1 MAKKELDRF
10 DTHAKRDV
18 QIRTKLLIYVGLAVI
33 VCCAGVAA
41 LSIMVFDKSYLDE
54 IQNELVYTMEGCQ
67 MILSDREDVAKEIAV
82 LAAGDETVKD
92 GYLADSRSDL
102 SSYAKKVDEE
112 SNIDVF
118 LFADNRGSIIAS
130 SDSDFVVGSSLS
142 GVYAVGR
149 AMQGFATYSCEPVG
163 PCKYGIVATAP
174 VKVEGKILGAAIAI
188 YDLASEDSGD
198 FLDILK
204 RSYNIDCTVFSHD
217 TRMGTTLR
225 NDKGQSLAGTKLDN
239 RAIIDLVLG
248 KAGEYKG
255 RNVIQGR
262 EYLTVYAPLKLG
274 DGTVNGMLFI
284 AKSLQAVDSIKSR
297 SVGIIIPVTMILA
310 IIVMIV
316 VGRFIFWL
324 MWRINNVTK
333 VCKEL
338 SAGDADLTKRV
349 KLLVRDEIGDLI
361 IHFDLFCD
369 KLQTIVREVKSSK
382 NVLESTGNDLSAS
395 TEDTASAI
403 TQIIANIDSISGQIN
418 AQTSSVDQTADA
430 VDEIAGSITS
440 LNDMIERQSAGV
452 AQASTAVEEMMGNIV
467 SVNKSVDKMAASF
480 SGLESDAKTGFAKQQ
495 DVNERIK
502 QIEEQSQML
511 QEANLAI
518 SSIAEQTNLLAM
530 NAAIEAAHAGEAG
543 KGFSVVADEI
553 RKLSETSSSQS
564 KTIGEQLKK
573 IQDSI
578 SEVVTASQETSAA
591 FNSVSSKIQETDELV
606 VQIKAAMEEQNAGS
620 RQISDALKGMNDST
634 VEVQKSSKMMSQM
647 SDKITLEMGS
657 LKDVATSMKDGMEEM
672 GNGARKINETG
683 AALGDIS
690 KQVQDSIAKIGSQI
704 DLFKV

>member
-10 DTHAKRDV
+10 DTNAKRDV
-18 QIRTKLLIYVGLAVI
+18 QIRTKLLIYVGLAI
-33 VCCAGVAA
+33 IICCAGVAA
-41 LSIMVFDKSYLDE
+41 LSIAVFDKGYLNE
-54 IQNELVYTMEGCQ
+54 VQNELVYTMDGCL
-67 MILSDREDVAKEIAV
+67 MILEERKGEGKEIAD
-82 LAAGDETVKD
+82 LAAGDMSVVAYYEQNDRTSLSIFSNNV
-92 GYLADSRSDL
+92 DSG
-102 SSYAKKVDEE
+102 SS
-112 SNIDVF
+112 IDIF
-118 LFADNRGSIIAS
+118 CFTDSYGKIIAS
-130 SDSDFVVGSSLS
+130 SDAEFPTGVDLS
-142 GVYAVGR
+142 GVYSVSSALKGT
-149 AMQGFATYSCEPVG
+149 AMFSCEPAAG
-163 PCKYGIVATAP
+163 CKYGVICAAP
-174 VKVEGKILGAAIAI
+174 VKSNGAVVGAAVAV
-188 YDLASEDSGD
+188 YDLASEDDDD
-198 FLDILK
+198 FLDKLK
-204 RSYNIDCTVFSHD
+204 RSYHVECTVFSGD
-217 TRMGTTLR
+217 VRMGTTLR
-225 NDKGQSLAGTKLDN
+225 NAKGESLAGTRLDN
-239 RAIIDLVLG
+239 KVIVDTVLNKG
-248 KAGEYKG
+248 AEYKG
-255 RNVIQGR
+255 RNIIQNVD
-262 EYLTVYAPLKLG
+262 YLTVYYPLTRG
-274 DGTVNGMLFI
+274 EGSVNGMLFV
-284 AKSLQAVDSIKSR
+284 AKSLDSVNQIKDFSIKTI
-297 SVGIIIPVTMILA
+297 VPVTIVLA
-310 IIVMIV
+310 IIVMII

-369 KLQTIVREVKSSK
+369 KLQTIVKEVKGSK
-382 NVLESTGNDLSAS
+382 GVLEATGNDLSAS

-403 TQIIANIDSISGQIN
+403 TQIIANIDSISGQITN
-418 AQTSSVDQTADA
+418 QTTSVDQTAEA
-430 VDEIAGSITS
+430 VDEIADSITT
-440 LNDMIERQSAGV
+440 LDNLIEGQSAGV
-452 AQASTAVEEMMGNIV
+452 SQASAAVEEMVGNIA

-480 SGLESDAKTGFAKQQ
+480 GGLESDAKTGFAKQQ

-511 QEANLAI
+511 QEANQAI

-553 RKLSETSSSQS
+553 RKLSETSSGQS

-591 FNSVSSKIQETDELV
+591 FNSVSTKIQETDQLV
-606 VQIKAAMEEQNAGS
+606 IQIKAAMEEQNSGS
-620 RQISDALKGMNDST
+620 RQISSALKNMNDST

-647 SDKITLEMGS
+647 REKITREMAT
-657 LKDVATSMKDGMEEM
+657 LKDVATSMKNGMEEM
-672 GNGARKINETG
+672 GHGARKINETG

-704 DLFKV
+704 DLFRV

>member
-18 QIRTKLLIYVGLAVI
+18 QIRTKLLLYVGIAVV

-41 LSIMVFDKSYLDE
+41 LSILVFDRSYLDE
-54 IQNELVYTMEGCQ
+54 VQNELVYTMEGCQ
-67 MILSDREDVAKEIAV
+67 MMVRDREDIAKEIAV
-82 LAAGDETVKD
+82 LAAKDETTI
-92 GYLADSRSDL
+92 SDFAANNKSAL
-102 SSYAKKVDEE
+102 TSYAKQVDDD
-112 SNIDVF
+112 SNIDMF
-118 LFADNRGSIIAS
+118 LFTDKKGAVIAS
-130 SDSDFVVGSSLS
+130 SDSDFPAGTSLA
-142 GVYAVGR
+142 GVYAVDNALKG
-149 AMQGFATYSCEPVG
+149 TSVSSCEPAG
-163 PCKYGIVATAP
+163 PCKYGVICASP
-174 VKVEGKILGAAIAI
+174 VKVGGSIVGGAVAI

-198 FLDILK
+198 FLDALK
-204 RSYNIDCTVFSHD
+204 RSFNVECTVFSHD

-225 NDKGQSLAGTKLDN
+225 NDKGQTLAGTRLDN
-239 RAIIDLVLG
+239 KSITDLVLG
-248 KAGEYKG
+248 KSGEYKG
-255 RNVIQGR
+255 RNVIQGK

-274 DGTVNGMLFI
+274 DGTTNGMLFI
-284 AKSLQAVDSIKSR
+284 AKSLQAVDKIKTKSI
-297 SVGIIIPVTMILA
+297 GIIIPVTIGLA
-310 IIVMIV
+310 ILVMII

-418 AQTSSVDQTADA
+418 AQTSSVDQTAGA

-511 QEANLAI
+511 QEANQAI

-553 RKLSETSSSQS
+553 RKLSETSSGQS

-620 RQISDALKGMNDST
+620 RQISEALKGMNDST

-647 SDKITLEMGS
+647 SNKITLEMGS

-690 KQVQDSIAKIGSQI
+690 KQVQDSISKIGSQI

>member
-18 QIRTKLLIYVGLAVI
+18 QIRTKLLLYVGIAVI

-41 LSIMVFDKSYLDE
+41 LSILVFDRSYLQEVQD
-54 IQNELVYTMEGCQ
+54 ELVYTMEGCQ
-67 MILSDREDVAKEIAV
+67 MMVDDRMDVAKEIAV
-82 LAAGDETVKD
+82 LAAKDETTI
-92 GYLADSRSDL
+92 SDFAANSKSAL
-102 SSYAKKVDEE
+102 TSYAKQVDDD

-118 LFADNRGSIIAS
+118 LFTDNKGTVIAS
-130 SDSDFVVGSSLS
+130 SDSDFPAGTSLS
-142 GVYAVGR
+142 SVYAVSQALKG
-149 AMQGFATYSCEPVG
+149 ASVSSCEPAG
-163 PCKYGIVATAP
+163 ACKYGVICASP
-174 VKVEGKILGAAIAI
+174 VKVAGKISGASVAI
-188 YDLASEDSGD
+188 YDLASEDAGD
-198 FLDILK
+198 FLDALK
-204 RSYNIDCTVFSHD
+204 RSYNVECTTFSESS
-217 TRMGTTLR
+217 RMGTTLR
-225 NDKGQSLAGTKLDN
+225 NNKGQSLAGTNLDN
-239 RAIIDLVLG
+239 KTIIDLVLG
-248 KAGEYKG
+248 KGGEYKG
-255 RNVIQGR
+255 RNIIQGN

-274 DGTVNGMLFI
+274 DGSVNGMLFI
-284 AKSLQAVDSIKSR
+284 AKSLKAVDTIKTRSI
-297 SVGIIIPVTMILA
+297 GTIIPVTIVLA
-310 IIVMIV
+310 ILVMII

-403 TQIIANIDSISGQIN
+403 TQIIANIDSISGQIT
-418 AQTSSVDQTADA
+418 AQTSSVDQTAGA

-452 AQASTAVEEMMGNIV
+452 AQASTAIEEMMGNIA

-511 QEANLAI
+511 QEANQAI

-553 RKLSETSSSQS
+553 RKLSETSSGQS

-578 SEVVTASQETSAA
+578 SEVVTASQETSAV

-620 RQISDALKGMNDST
+620 RQISEALKGMNDST

-690 KQVQDSIAKIGSQI
+690 KQVQDSISKIGSQI

>member
-18 QIRTKLLIYVGLAVI
+18 QIRTKLLFYVGLAII
-33 VCCAGVAA
+33 VCCAGVAT
-41 LSIMVFDKSYLDE
+41 LSITVFNRGYME
-54 IQNELVYTMEGCQ
+54 EVQNEMVYTMEGCN
-67 MILSDREDVAKEIAV
+67 MMLDEHKGEGREIAS
-82 LAAGDETVKD
+82 LAAGD
-92 GYLADSRSDL
+92 LAVVDYYARNDRTSLAIYANNVDSG
-102 SSYAKKVDEE
+102 SS
-112 SNIDVF
+112 IDVF
-118 LFADNRGSIIAS
+118 CFVDAKGSIIAS
-130 SDSDFVVGSSLS
+130 SDSEFPVGTSLS
-142 GVYAVGR
+142 GVYAVSNAIKGS
-149 AMQGFATYSCEPVG
+149 AMYSCEPAG
-163 PCKYGIVATAP
+163 GSKYAVVCSAP
-174 VKVEGKILGAAIAI
+174 VMLNGSVVGASVAVFDI
-188 YDLASEDSGD
+188 ASEDDED
-198 FLDILK
+198 FLMRIK
-204 RSYNIDCTVFSHD
+204 GSYHVECTVFSQD

-225 NDKGQSLAGTKLDN
+225 NEKGESLAGTKLNNKEITDK
-239 RAIIDLVLG
+239 VLG
-248 KAGEYKG
+248 KGVEYKG
-255 RNVIQGR
+255 RNTIQGTD
-262 EYLTVYAPLKLG
+262 YITVYCPIKRG
-274 DGTVNGMLFI
+274 DGSVNGMLFV
-284 AKSLQAVDSIKSR
+284 AKSIATVDAIRNR
-297 SVGIIIPVTMILA
+297 SVVTIVPVTIFLA
-310 IIVMIV
+310 IIVMLI

-369 KLQTIVREVKSSK
+369 KLQTIVREVKESK
-382 NVLESTGNDLSAS
+382 GVLESTGNDLSAS

-403 TQIIANIDSISGQIN
+403 TQIIANIDAISGQIN
-418 AQTSSVDQTADA
+418 NQSVSVDQTAEA
-430 VDEIAGSITS
+430 VDEIADNISS
-440 LNDMIERQSAGV
+440 LDTMIESQSAGV
-452 AQASTAVEEMMGNIV
+452 AQASSAVEEMIGNIA
-467 SVNKSVDKMAASF
+467 SVNKSVDKMAFSF

-553 RKLSETSSSQS
+553 RKLSETSSQQS
-564 KTIGEQLKK
+564 KTIGDQLKK

-578 SEVVTASQETSAA
+578 AEVVTASQETSAA

-606 VQIKAAMEEQNAGS
+606 IQIKAAMEEQNSGS
-620 RQISDALKGMNDST
+620 RQISQALKGMNDST

-647 SDKITLEMGS
+647 RDKITREMS
-657 LKDVATSMKDGMEEM
+657 NLKDVATSMRDGMEEM
-672 GNGARKINETG
+672 GHGARKINETG
-683 AALGDIS
+683 TALGDIS
-690 KQVQDSIAKIGSQI
+690 KQVQDSISKIGSQI
-704 DLFKV
+704 DLLKV

>member
-1 MAKKELDRF
+1 MAKKELNRF

-33 VCCAGVAA
+33 ICCAGVAT
-41 LSIMVFDKSYLDE
+41 LSIVVFNKGYLNE
-54 IQNELVYTMEGCQ
+54 VQNEMVYTMEGCN
-67 MILSDREDVAKEIAV
+67 MMLDEHKSEGKEIAA
-82 LAAGDETVKD
+82 LAAGDMSVVT
-92 GYLADSRSDL
+92 
-102 SSYAKKVDEE
+102 SYAQGDRTALAIYANNVD
-112 SNIDVF
+112 SGSTIDVF
-118 LFADNRGSIIAS
+118 CFTDAKGSIIAS
-130 SDSDFVVGSSLS
+130 SDAEFPAGMSLS
-142 GVYAVGR
+142 GVYAVSSALKGN
-149 AMQGFATYSCEPVG
+149 AMYSCEPCGGSKFAVI
-163 PCKYGIVATAP
+163 CSAP
-174 VKVEGKILGAAIAI
+174 VKQGGSVVGTSVAI
-188 YDLASEDSGD
+188 YDLASEDEDD
-198 FLDILK
+198 FLFRIK
-204 RSYNIDCTVFSHD
+204 NSYHVECTVFSQD

-225 NDKGQSLAGTKLDN
+225 NDKGQSLAGTKLN
-239 RAIIDLVLG
+239 NNAITDLVLG
-248 KAGEYKG
+248 KGVEYKG
-255 RNVIQGR
+255 RNTIQGKG
-262 EYLTVYAPLKLG
+262 YITVYCPIKRG
-274 DGTVNGMLFI
+274 DGSVNGMLFV
-284 AKSLQAVDSIKSR
+284 AKSIESVGEIRNR
-297 SVGIIIPVTMILA
+297 SVATIVPVTMFLA
-310 IIVMIV
+310 ILVMII

-349 KLLVRDEIGDLI
+349 KILVRDEIGDLI

-369 KLQTIVREVKSSK
+369 KLQTIVREVKESK
-382 NVLESTGNDLSAS
+382 GVLESTGNDLSAS
-395 TEDTASAI
+395 TQDTASAI

-418 AQTSSVDQTADA
+418 NQTVSVDQTAGA
-430 VDEIAGSITS
+430 VDEIVGNITS
-440 LNDMIERQSAGV
+440 MDDMIERQSAGV
-452 AQASTAVEEMMGNIV
+452 AQASTAVEEMMGNIA

-553 RKLSETSSSQS
+553 RKLSETSSGQS
-564 KTIGEQLKK
+564 KTIGDQLKK

-578 SEVVTASQETSAA
+578 AEVVTASQETSAA
-591 FNSVSSKIQETDELV
+591 FNSVSTKIQETDELV
-606 VQIKAAMEEQNAGS
+606 IQIKAAMEEQNAGS
-620 RQISDALKGMNDST
+620 RQISDALKSMNDST

-647 SDKITLEMGS
+647 SDKITREMS
-657 LKDVATSMKDGMEEM
+657 NLKDVATSMRDGMEEM

-683 AALGDIS
+683 TALGDIS
-690 KQVQDSIAKIGSQI
+690 KQVQDSISKIGSQI
-704 DLFKV
+704 DLMKV